1 MNELFVSLGIEAWK
15 PWLSSLVMPPIPF
28 LLLVLIGARLL
39 TRWRGLGW
47 TVLLAGVLGLWGSCT
62 TAVGGGLIRWLN
74 KPPPVL
80 AASQLSGL
88 AHGPRTTILVLGAG
102 RRLLAPEYG
111 TADLSALTWERVRY
125 GVWLARQTGLPLAYS
140 GGVGHGALEGLSEA
154 LVVRQVVQRDYGMRL
169 QWAED
174 RSRDTNENALLSLP
188 LMRAAGTERIV
199 LVTHGFHQRR
209 ALAAFQRAMQRE
221 GFTVAIVPAPVGLSP
236 EGRLRIGDWVP
247 GSDGLE
253 MTRLALHEWLGLLAG
268 A

>member
-15 PWLSSLVMPPIPF
+15 PWLSTLVMPPIPF
-28 LLLVLIGARLL
+28 LLLALVGARLL
-39 TRWRGLGW
+39 PRWRGLGW
-47 TVLLAGVLGLWGSCT
+47 TVLLAGVVGLWGACT

-80 AASQLSGL
+80 EAAQRNTL

-102 RRLLAPEYG
+102 RRWMAPEYG
-111 TADLSALTWERVRY
+111 SADLSALTWERVRY

-140 GGVGHGALEGLSEA
+140 GGIGHGSMPGPSEA
-154 LVVRQVVQRDYGMRL
+154 QVVRQVLQRDYGMRL

-174 RSRDTNENALLSLP
+174 RSRDTNENALFSLP
-188 LMRAAGTERIV
+188 LLRAAGTERIV

-209 ALAAFQRAMQRE
+209 ALAGFQRAMLRE
-221 GFTVAIVPAPVGLSP
+221 GFNVAIVPAPVGLAA
-236 EGRLRIGDWVP
+236 EGGLRIGDFLP